1 MKFYK
6 VVTKITD
13 RKDFIY
19 LDGCVEAETRPE
31 NEYTETRNADTYV
44 DYFPTKEAAE
54 MFVRT
59 QRRVMFGR

>member
-1 MKFYK
+1 MKYYK
-6 VVTKITD
+6 VVTKITA
-13 RKDFIY
+13 RIDFIY
-19 LDGCVEAETRPE
+19 LDGYVEAETRHE

>member
-6 VVTKITD
+6 VVTKITA

-19 LDGCVEAETRPE
+19 LDGFVEAETRPE
-31 NEYTETRNADTYV
+31 NVYTENGYADTYV

-59 QRRVMFGR
+59 QRRAMFGR